1 MLYLGNFN
9 YNDKNDDAENY
20 CLMPAVV
27 EAADADEA
35 LDRFQAM
42 FERIHAG
49 SDLLD
54 GAKKIYLD
62 SLVELDHLPESAVL
76 VQWQKIVPA
85 GDGLCSITAALPEVE
100 GAGIAAYSWADEN
113 EDVVELDEGDDYD
126 DDASTYGELDET
138 ELDFDEDGYE
148 EEPFLLF

>member
-9 YNDKNDDAENY
+9 YNDENDDAENY

-62 SLVELDHLPESAVL
+62 SLVELDHAPETAVL
-76 VQWQKIVPA
+76 VQWQKIVPVD
-85 GDGLCSITAALPEVE
+85 DGICSITSALPEAE
-100 GAGIAAYSWADEN
+100 GAGLAAYSWAN
-113 EDVVELDEGDDYD
+113 EDKDTVEADDYD
-126 DDASTYGELDET
+126 EFDET
-138 ELDFDEDGYE
+138 DLDFEEDGYE
-148 EEPFLLF
+148 EEPFLLL

>member
-9 YNDKNDDAENY
+9 YNDDNDDAQNY

-35 LDRFQAM
+35 LDKFQAM
-42 FERIHAG
+42 FERIHTG

-62 SLVELDHLPESAVL
+62 SLVELDHAPETAVL
-76 VQWQKIVPA
+76 VQWQKIVPVD
-85 GDGLCSITAALPEVE
+85 DGLCSITSALPEVE
-100 GAGIAAYSWADEN
+100 GAGIAAYSWADED
-113 EDVVELDEGDDYD
+113 EDTVEADDYD
-126 DDASTYGELDET
+126 GFDET
-138 ELDFDEDGYE
+138 DLDFDEDGYE
-148 EEPFLLF
+148 EEPFLLL